1 MAGQTGGAI
10 RLSLIFLILFAS
22 RQKVWQTSLGKQK
35 KREELKKILYWL
47 EERRN
52 TTDNGGLPSS
62 FIHVAIAA
70 GQDPGRVETISL
82 LIPVL
87 MEPPY

>member
-1 MAGQTGGAI
+1 LAGQTGGAI

-47 EERRN
+47 E
-52 TTDNGGLPSS
+52 
-62 FIHVAIAA
+62 
-70 GQDPGRVETISL
+70 
-82 LIPVL
+82 
-87 MEPPY
+87 